1 MLHKEL
7 PKKID
12 PVRLC
17 RNAPI
22 EGTLLQGN
30 IKLVAL
36 ANLPEELRSHSDTVI
51 EVRLHFTR
59 DEQGLGVIKGEI
71 AVEVQLS
78 CQRCLEP
85 MRHQINSS
93 ILVSPVTSDGEA
105 KRLPAHY
112 DPLLITNDRVD
123 LSDWI
128 AEELYLALPFVPRH
142 DYNCV
147 SY

>member
-12 PVRLC
+12 PIYLC
-17 RNAPI
+17 RQAPK
-22 EGTLLQGN
+22 EGTWLQGRV
-30 IKLVAL
+30 KLATL
-36 ANLPEELRSHSDTVI
+36 ANLPDELRSQSNTLI
-51 EVRLHFTR
+51 ELRLHFTR
-59 DEQGLGVIKGEI
+59 DENGLGVIKGII

-85 MRHQINSS
+85 MPHQINSS
-93 ILVSPVTSDGEA
+93 ILVSPVTSDSEA

-112 DPLLITNDRVD
+112 DPLLISDDRLD

-142 DYNCV
+142 DYMCV
-147 SY
+147 S